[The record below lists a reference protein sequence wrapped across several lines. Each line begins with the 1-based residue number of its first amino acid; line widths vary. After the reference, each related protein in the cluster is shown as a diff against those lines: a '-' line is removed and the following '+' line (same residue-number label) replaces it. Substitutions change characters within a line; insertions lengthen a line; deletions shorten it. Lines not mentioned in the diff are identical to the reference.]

1 MTLKMKT
8 GSSPAK
14 HPKNK
19 IFMRKLFIG
28 IFTVINLVSAVIV
41 FLMMINFLS
50 ENWNVERTYEKDFL
64 ISGMILTF
72 GFNSIVAYL
81 GFKEFNKK

>member
-1 MTLKMKT
+1 
-8 GSSPAK
+8 
-14 HPKNK
+14 
-19 IFMRKLFIG
+19 MRKLFIA
-28 IFTVINLVSAVIV
+28 IFTIINLVSAVIV
-41 FLMMINFLS
+41 FLMLINFLS

-81 GFKEFNKK
+81 GFKEFNKKRED

>member
-1 MTLKMKT
+1 
-8 GSSPAK
+8 
-14 HPKNK
+14 
-19 IFMRKLFIG
+19 
-28 IFTVINLVSAVIV
+28 
-41 FLMMINFLS
+41 MMINFLS
-50 ENWNVERTYEKDFL
+50 EIWNVERTYEKDFL